1 MRTPEEEDADISDE
15 AISAVAKVRD
25 DYRRA
30 QRRIIA
36 RWRGLRKRGEV
47 IEDAKEAR
55 SLLRS
60 YSASVAACDRWF
72 KANG

>member
-1 MRTPEEEDADISDE
+1 MRTPEEEDADVSGE
-15 AISAVAKVRD
+15 AIAAVAKARD

-36 RWRGLRKRGEV
+36 RWRGLLKNGAI
-47 IEDAKEAR
+47 IEDAEEAR
-55 SLLRS
+55 RVLRS